1 MLVGYRQWPGRSPVI
16 LSAAAR
22 TIRGPGSGFSPP
34 AKPRRAVG
42 RQTTPRH
49 PGIDNQT
56 TRCYASRRP
65 ITTLYVREAPTI
77 ISIVHNRDLVII
89 GIAESVSGVGN
100 WITQVAVFAVI
111 IFHGGGGPAEASAIW
126 LAGLTPMLIVSPLA
140 GRLVDRFDRKWLMI
154 VSEAACGFTVLA
166 IVFTTRLDL
175 IYALLALQAVFGTL
189 LSPARQAV
197 IPDLARPEALPR
209 ANAFLQQLSGT
220 VKIGAPLL
228 AGLLLTVLEPRQ
240 AMILDVISYA
250 LSVAILTRL
259 PSLPARRKPRA
270 LTDASSYP
278 APAVRPGGL
287 LGVLRAC
294 PGLRLLFA
302 LQFFSVLNIMGFD
315 ILYPVFTRDVL
326 QGGASFFGACVGLI
340 GLGTVAA
347 TMGLL
352 ALKGERS
359 PWNDVVAALMLLGC
373 IPASLTLATS
383 FSDLGLARIIV
394 ALGCLLGG
402 VGNGLLHVQVATLLQ
417 RLSPRELLGRVAGG
431 FQSIAATG
439 QLLALL
445 AVPLVVPSLLSLG
458 VYFGVTTALVL
469 ALTLGTALF
478 VKGHRAQRA
487 PTSPVRIHSSVIEKL

>member
-100 WITQVAVFAVI
+100 WITQVAVFALI

-220 VKIGAPLL
+220 VKIVAPLL

-259 PSLPARRKPRA
+259 PSLPARLKPRA

-315 ILYPVFTRDVL
+315 ILCPVFTRDVL
-326 QGGASFFGACVGLI
+326 QGGASFFGA
-340 GLGTVAA
+340 
-347 TMGLL
+347 
-352 ALKGERS
+352 
-359 PWNDVVAALMLLGC
+359 WNDVVAALMLLGC